1 MPEPSKFSLKE
12 SALADGTVDF
22 YVMLNEPQDA
32 PVDGI
37 KAKINSLYSEA
48 QANRD
53 HRNLTRRKEYQAL
66 LDMLPWARTALLDAD
81 KRQRYDAYLA
91 AARTGT
97 NSPEFPEFMDDL
109 MGLND
114 PLDDGKTGLPGIK
127 DKPAADKTPRVIKA
141 TVQPA
146 AKTPAKATPSA
157 AAKAG
162 PPAAAVGGGIGGLI
176 IGLGLGLVILHNIV
190 PAILVGI
197 ILGALLFVVLNKKP
211 NRKIGV

>member
-32 PVDGI
+32 PAEGI

-97 NSPEFPEFMDDL
+97 NSPEFPDFMDDL
-109 MGLND
+109 MGLNEA
-114 PLDDGKTGLPGIK
+114 LDEKTGLPGIK
-127 DKPAADKTPRVIKA
+127 PPTADKTARVIKA
-141 TVQPA
+141 PVQQSTKAPVKAAPA
-146 AKTPAKATPSA
+146 ATTKGGP
-157 AAKAG
+157 
-162 PPAAAVGGGIGGLI
+162 PPAAAVGGGVGGLI
-176 IGLGLGLVILHNIV
+176 VGLGLGFVILHNIV

-197 ILGALLFVVLNKKP
+197 ILGAVLYVVLNKRPKG
-211 NRKIGV
+211 KVGV